1 MEISNLIP
9 HIEALIFA
17 SEKPLTTLEITDLIN
32 NAFGFM
38 EDKIMLDQ
46 IESAIEGILEK
57 YKAEFYP
64 FEVRESGGGWQFLT
78 KKDFHK
84 TVAQLNGDKFL
95 KRLSTAAL
103 ETLSIIAYKQPVTKS
118 EIEAIRGVSSDYAI
132 QKLLEKDLIVITG
145 RNETLPGHPLV
156 YGTSKNFMDY
166 FGLNSPED
174 LPKLKEVFD
183 DSIVVPTAIEG
194 ATAAATPAEG
204 SDAAVEGIL
213 PSENGAYLNGIEVT
227 LTEEEAEDENIVPA
241 EGQEASDIADESEA
255 AGDTYEQDT
264 DEEAIAEEAEALDEE
279 AGEVLDEI
287 AEEGFEEDEEEAS
300 EGFEE
305 EEAYIT
311 PEEDVEE
318 EYADDDSSSFKVDDN
333 GELIEEH
340 TTEEEEEAEEDEDAE
355 DEDEAEEEEEEEE
368 ETGEEG
374 ADEDEEEEI
383 DEDEE
388 EETEEEDTDEEDVDD
403 ENGSGND
410 DAEDGSDEKDE
421 EKK

>member
-38 EDKIMLDQ
+38 EDKIVLDQ

-103 ETLSIIAYKQPVTKS
+103 ETLSIVAYKQPVTKS

-145 RNETLPGHPLV
+145 RNEALPGHPLV

-166 FGLNSPED
+166 FGLNTTDD
-174 LPKLKEVFD
+174 LPKLKEIMLD
-183 DSIVVPTAIEG
+183 DIVSPTIVGLTDQPGAI
-194 ATAAATPAEG
+194 PADT
-204 SDAAVEGIL
+204 DAEAEGIL
-213 PSENGAYLNGIEVT
+213 PSENGVHLNGTEVSYS
-227 LTEEEAEDENIVPA
+227 EEEGSEEEGAQPA
-241 EGQEASDIADESEA
+241 LGQEAAEEDESVEA
-255 AGDTYEQDT
+255 VDNAYEQDT

-287 AEEGFEEDEEEAS
+287 AADDFDEEDADGLNEEEEEEGEEGFEEDDEP
-300 EGFEE
+300 
-305 EEAYIT
+305 YIT
-311 PEEDVEE
+311 PEGE
-318 EYADDDSSSFKVDDN
+318 EYAEDDDSTTFKVDED

-340 TTEEEEEAEEDEDAE
+340 LES
-355 DEDEAEEEEEEEE
+355 EEEEEEENE
-368 ETGEEG
+368 ADAGESDENDEDEGEEG
-374 ADEDEEEEI
+374 ENNNED
-383 DEDEE
+383 
-388 EETEEEDTDEEDVDD
+388 
-403 ENGSGND
+403 
-410 DAEDGSDEKDE
+410 DE